1 MELLAQLDA
10 EGSQALSSPHPF
22 FNKDERLLDD
32 DPSKSQFPK
41 LHKDQVAKAISL
53 IIDSAPNL
61 QSVEIRGKALFPF
74 CKRVLTDAKPL
85 KWLSNLKEL
94 KLVRGLERGQILSA
108 RNLIWLL
115 ALPNISKATL
125 CVNVGK
131 NDVKY
136 LQDHEIVMSQGISRV
151 KDSNLMVKIEGS
163 VGMDKPQSSRMI
175 LSSIIGLEHLKVK
188 SEGDWEM
195 NPPLEG
201 LKKHSASSLR

>member
-1 MELLAQLDA
+1 M
-10 EGSQALSSPHPF
+10 
-22 FNKDERLLDD
+22 
-32 DPSKSQFPK
+32 
-41 LHKDQVAKAISL
+41 
-53 IIDSAPNL
+53 
-61 QSVEIRGKALFPF
+61 
-74 CKRVLTDAKPL
+74 
-85 KWLSNLKEL
+85 
-94 KLVRGLERGQILSA
+94 
-108 RNLIWLL
+108 
-115 ALPNISKATL
+115 
-125 CVNVGK
+125 
-131 NDVKY
+131 KY